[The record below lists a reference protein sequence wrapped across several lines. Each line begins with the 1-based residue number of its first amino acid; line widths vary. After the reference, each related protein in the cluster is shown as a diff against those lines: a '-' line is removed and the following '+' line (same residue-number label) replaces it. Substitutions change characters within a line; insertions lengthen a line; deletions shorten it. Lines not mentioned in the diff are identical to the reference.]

1 MLFPAFWN
9 LLKQTTVNRVFTI
22 PQIVKF
28 SSYAY
33 ISANCWDRW
42 WSKGIY
48 SLLEFIQ
55 TKDEKSLLAKKRNL
69 FQTLVWVEVRDESQH
84 TQLSCSLKVW
94 TDAAIIGMRRNGM
107 NEKKSTK
114 LSTFNAVSEKPV
126 FPFRLGMTFQ
136 ASSLATFGGERRES
150 VAAISIGNNNSNI
163 DHFRWFLYI

>member
-107 NEKKSTK
+107 NGKKKYKTK
-114 LSTFNAVSEKPV
+114 HVQRRQRKTGISI
-126 FPFRLGMTFQ
+126 PFRYDIPGIF
-136 ASSLATFGGERRES
+136 ACNIRRRETR
-150 VAAISIGNNNSNI
+150 IRRCDLN
-163 DHFRWFLYI
+163 RQ